1 MCVCVVSEI
10 GLFQLCKIT
19 ICFSYNANNDII
31 VISNHVQP
39 LNFAYVRLLNK
50 PYENE
55 VTLTGQNPPLKCCQP
70 LELLTHFERG
80 LDFIILKIFGL

>member
-55 VTLTGQNPPLKCCQP
+55 VTLTRLNLPSKCCQH
-70 LELLTHFERG
+70 LETWHTLEMS
-80 LDFIILKIFGL
+80 LDL